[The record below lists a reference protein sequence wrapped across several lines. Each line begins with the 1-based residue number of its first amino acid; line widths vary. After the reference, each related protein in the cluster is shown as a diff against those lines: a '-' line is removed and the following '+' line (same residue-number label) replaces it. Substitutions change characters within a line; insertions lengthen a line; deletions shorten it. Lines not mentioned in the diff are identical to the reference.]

1 MVRTKAERRIARWTM
16 ELQRWALKLGRL
28 HPRGSAEADYALGV
42 IMAIAVSRRKVLP
55 MLDADLAGQ
64 SQDTQSGY
72 RDGIALLNQ
81 VFELD
86 DAPKGEFRDLLG
98 AQFSE

>member
-1 MVRTKAERRIARWTM
+1 VQTKAERRVAKWTM

-42 IMAIAVSRRKVLP
+42 VYAIAVARRKVLP

-64 SQDTQSGY
+64 SKDTQSGY
-72 RDGIALLNQ
+72 YNSLALLNHAL
-81 VFELD
+81 ELGE
-86 DAPKGEFRDLLG
+86 APTGDFGDLLG
-98 AQFSE
+98 AQFPE